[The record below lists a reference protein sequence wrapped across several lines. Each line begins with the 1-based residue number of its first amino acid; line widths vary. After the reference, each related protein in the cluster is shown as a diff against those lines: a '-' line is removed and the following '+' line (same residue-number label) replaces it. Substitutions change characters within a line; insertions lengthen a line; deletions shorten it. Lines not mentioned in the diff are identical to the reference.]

1 MTGQPLPQ
9 DGDLAS
15 ICFGDAPPSPAQR
28 RLAAAALERAA
39 AREAAPPE
47 DSLPPELLGAAL
59 AATSRPLV
67 RGSAYGGSAVAMTER
82 AAAGTVRGS
91 RLATWVS
98 LAAGVAGFCLV
109 SWLIVRPSIDAGP
122 QQASV
127 APPVKVAPPVSVAPP
142 ASVAPSPSVAA
153 SAPSE
158 RGPQPGAVASVTE
171 ATTDIRLVPLTPE
184 LRRGLRRF
192 ADDPGGARQDL
203 TALLPGLADRARD
216 IALSDRLLAIV
227 RSDGPAPAI
236 RAERSGPALR
246 LQLPDEAP

>member
-15 ICFGDAPPSPAQR
+15 ICFGAAPASPAQR
-28 RLAAAALERAA
+28 RLAVAALERVA
-39 AREAAPPE
+39 ARDAAPPE
-47 DSLPPELLGAAL
+47 DSLSPELLGAAL
-59 AATSRPLV
+59 AATARWPIN
-67 RGSAYGGSAVAMTER
+67 RSAFDGAAVGRTER

-98 LAAGVAGFCLV
+98 LAAGVAGFCLA

-127 APPVKVAPPVSVAPP
+127 APSV
-142 ASVAPSPSVAA
+142 SVAA

-158 RGPQPGAVASVTE
+158 HGPQPGAAASVTE
-171 ATTDIRLVPLTPE
+171 VTTDIRLVPLTPE

-236 RAERSGPALR
+236 HAERSGPALR
-246 LQLPDEAP
+246 LQLPEEAP